1 MTGHISCLYNVKH
14 CSKLDEDLGD
24 MHGVPTSIKHTQKS
38 DDLKIV
44 FLNDFLFSICDTTAS
59 YEESGNP

>member
-1 MTGHISCLYNVKH
+1 
-14 CSKLDEDLGD
+14 